1 MSTSALLAS
10 LAILYGIAHADPA
23 VLTITGADP
32 IGAATP
38 PASVAAGLNSIS
50 VTLSGADK
58 ATVISKHGGPGI
70 AHRTAV
76 TTAEVSTADMPF
88 DRTVGAAANGLDNAN
103 PDVNGTGAFASGA
116 AGRQPSFAGLS
127 FSFGAEL
134 YTQQPDPV
142 LAVPEP
148 PTQATIMG
156 FVGLGF
162 LPYLVARAMLSQ
174 PDRFALT
181 DRSK

>member
-23 VLTITGADP
+23 VLTITGTDP
-32 IGAATP
+32 IHAVTP
-38 PASVAAGLNSIS
+38 PARVAAGLSSIAM
-50 VTLSGADK
+50 TLSDADK
-58 ATVISKHGGPGI
+58 LTVKTKHGGAGI
-70 AHRTAV
+70 TRRTAV
-76 TTAEVSTADMPF
+76 TTAEASTADMPF
-88 DRTVGAAANGLDNAN
+88 DMMVAAAPNGLDNAHPGIN
-103 PDVNGTGAFASGA
+103 KTGALASGA
-116 AGRQPSFAGLS
+116 AGTQPLFAGLS

-142 LAVPEP
+142 SAVPEP
-148 PTQATIMG
+148 PTRATIMG

-162 LPYLVARAMLSQ
+162 LPYLVARAMLAQ
-174 PDRFALT
+174 PDRFAFT

>member
-32 IGAATP
+32 INAATP
-38 PASVAAGLNSIS
+38 PAGVAAGLSSIS

-58 ATVISKHGGPGI
+58 ATVLAKHAAAGI
-70 AHRTAV
+70 ARRTAV
-76 TTAEVSTADMPF
+76 TTAEASTANMPF
-88 DRTVGAAANGLDNAN
+88 DRMVAAAPNGPDNAN
-103 PDVNGTGAFASGA
+103 PDVNGTGVFASDA
-116 AGRQPSFAGLS
+116 AGSQPLFAGLS

-134 YTQQPDPV
+134 YTQQPEPV
-142 LAVPEP
+142 LAVAEP
-148 PTQATIMG
+148 PTRATIMG

-162 LPYLVARAMLSQ
+162 LPYLVARAMLAQ
-174 PDRFALT
+174 PDRFAFT

>member
-23 VLTITGADP
+23 VLTMRGADP
-32 IGAATP
+32 VGAATP
-38 PASVAAGLNSIS
+38 PISVAAGLSSIS
-50 VTLSGADK
+50 VTPSGADK
-58 ATVISKHGGPGI
+58 VTVTTKRGGAVI
-70 AHRTAV
+70 TRRTAV
-76 TTAEVSTADMPF
+76 TTSEASTANKPF
-88 DRTVGAAANGLDNAN
+88 DMMVAAAPNGLDNAH
-103 PDVNGTGAFASGA
+103 PGINGTGALAAGA
-116 AGRQPSFAGLS
+116 AGSQPLFAGLS

-134 YTQQPDPV
+134 YAQQPDPV

-148 PTQATIMG
+148 PTRATIMG

-162 LPYLVARAMLSQ
+162 LPYLVARAMLAQ
-174 PDRFALT
+174 PDRFAFT

>member
-23 VLTITGADP
+23 VLTMTGADP

-58 ATVISKHGGPGI
+58 VTVKTKHGGAGI
-70 AHRTAV
+70 TRRTAV
-76 TTAEVSTADMPF
+76 TTAEASTADLPF
-88 DRTVGAAANGLDNAN
+88 DMIVAAAPNGLDHFN
-103 PDVNGTGAFASGA
+103 PDINRTGAPASGA
-116 AGRQPSFAGLS
+116 AGSQPLFAGLS

-142 LAVPEP
+142 SAVPEP
-148 PTQATIMG
+148 PTRATIMG

-162 LPYLVARAMLSQ
+162 LPYLVARAMLAQ
-174 PDRFALT
+174 PDRFAFT

>member
-23 VLTITGADP
+23 VLTVTGADP
-32 IGAATP
+32 IGTATP

-50 VTLSGADK
+50 VALSGADK
-58 ATVISKHGGPGI
+58 LTVTTKRGGPGI
-70 AHRTAV
+70 TRRTAV
-76 TTAEVSTADMPF
+76 TTAEASMADMPF
-88 DRTVGAAANGLDNAN
+88 DMMVAAAPNGLEHFN
-103 PDVNGTGAFASGA
+103 PGAFPSGA
-116 AGRQPSFAGLS
+116 AGSQPLFAGLS

-142 LAVPEP
+142 SAVPEP
-148 PTQATIMG
+148 PTRATIMG

-162 LPYLVARAMLSQ
+162 LPYLVARAMLAQ
-174 PDRFALT
+174 PDRFAFT